1 MGRGTSPAKALA
13 VHSTHHPYRPGRTS
27 SGRRHPRGLLALVLA
42 LFSPLTEAAQ
52 GDTRTPSTQAA
63 SAPVLPAD
71 PVLERLLAEA
81 LETRP
86 ELRQAE
92 AQVRAARERV
102 PQAGALPDPV
112 LQLGIQ
118 NDGFGGLMIG
128 EMEGS
133 YFSIMASQALPFPGK
148 RALRTEVAQLGAT
161 AASTQV
167 ARARL
172 SIEAEIRRGYLDLL
186 LVRERLALLERLQ
199 ALWKQS
205 ADMARIRYETGEGA
219 QSDLLRAQLELNR
232 LRQRRLALDAEER
245 ARVQSLNRLS
255 GRPLETPLPTT
266 TRVRDLGVP
275 ELGDAEAAV
284 RDALERSPELA
295 ERRVLMEQAGQQVA
309 LARRERLP
317 DFTVSA
323 GVMPRGGDFPPMWQ
337 ANVGVNLPIFSGS
350 KQNRA
355 VAESSAQAEAATH
368 ATQALEQELRLRV
381 QERLIALAALRDT
394 AAIYRDGLLM
404 QSAATAEST
413 LTQYRVGR
421 ASFAS
426 VLEANTGIIRDEE
439 DYLRTLVDAQR
450 LAIAQAEVSLEPVA
464 SMGGGQGAGSMPGT
478 GSTPSAPARSAASA
492 GGAPGAAP
500 STSSSMSGM

>member
-1 MGRGTSPAKALA
+1 VNAS
-13 VHSTHHPYRPGRTS
+13 H
-27 SGRRHPRGLLALVLA
+27 LALVLA
-42 LFSPLTEAAQ
+42 LFAPLAAAAWSTPVPLTDLTLA
-52 GDTRTPSTQAA
+52 
-63 SAPVLPAD
+63 
-71 PVLERLLAEA
+71 RLLADA
-81 LETRP
+81 LERRP

-102 PQAGALPDPV
+102 PQAGALPDPT
-112 LQLGIQ
+112 LQVGIQ
-118 NDGFGGLMIG
+118 NDGFDGLMIG
-128 EMEGS
+128 EMETS
-133 YFSIMASQALPFPGK
+133 YFSIMASQSLPFPGK
-148 RALRTEVAQLGAT
+148 RALRTEVAQLGAR

-172 SIEAEIRRGYLDLL
+172 SIEAEVRRGYLDLL
-186 LVRERLALLERLQ
+186 LVRERLALLDRLQ

-245 ARVQSLNRLS
+245 ALVQSLNRLS
-255 GRPLETPLPTT
+255 GRPLETPLATT

-275 ELGDAEAAV
+275 AFGDAEAAEW
-284 RDALERSPELA
+284 DALERSPELA
-295 ERRVLMEQAGQQVA
+295 ERRALVAQAEQQVA

-323 GVMPRGGDFPPMWQ
+323 GVMPRGGDLPPMWQ
-337 ANVGVNLPIFSGS
+337 ANVGVNLPVFSGS
-350 KQNRA
+350 KQNRV
-355 VAESSAQAEAATH
+355 VAESSAQAEATMRATE
-368 ATQALEQELRLRV
+368 ALEQVLRLRV
-381 QERLIALAALRDT
+381 RERLIALAALRDT
-394 AAIYRDGLLM
+394 VALYRDGLLM

-426 VLEANTGIIRDEE
+426 VLEANTGILRDEE
-439 DYLRTLVDAQR
+439 DYLRTLVNAQR

-464 SMGGGQGAGSMPGT
+464 SMGGGGQGAGSMPGA
-478 GSTPSAPARSAASA
+478 GSTPSTSARGATSSS

-500 STSSSMSGM
+500 ASSSSMSGM

>member
-1 MGRGTSPAKALA
+1 MQPTHDISRSVLA
-13 VHSTHHPYRPGRTS
+13 
-27 SGRRHPRGLLALVLA
+27 SGWRRSPRGHLALVLV
-42 LFSPLTEAAQ
+42 LLSPLVALAREE
-52 GDTRTPSTQAA
+52 TRTPVTRAAPA
-63 SAPVLPAD
+63 SALPTDAT
-71 PVLERLLAEA
+71 LEQLLAEA
-81 LETRP
+81 LEARP

-112 LQLGIQ
+112 LQVGIQ
-118 NDGFGGLMIG
+118 NDGFDGLMIG

-133 YFSIMASQALPFPGK
+133 YISIMASQALPFPGK
-148 RALRTEVAQLGAT
+148 RALRTEVARLGAT
-161 AASTQV
+161 AVSARV

-172 SIEAEIRRGYLDLL
+172 SIEAEVRRGYLDLL
-186 LVRERLALLERLQ
+186 LTRERLVLLDRLQ

-232 LRQRRLALDAEER
+232 LRQRQLALRAEER
-245 ARVQSLNRLS
+245 VRVQSLNRQS
-255 GRPLETPLPTT
+255 GRPLDEPLPTT
-266 TRVRDLGVP
+266 TRVRDVGVP
-275 ELGDAEAAV
+275 ELGDREAAE
-284 RDALERSPELA
+284 RDSLERSPELA
-295 ERRVLMEQAGQQVA
+295 ERRALMAQAEQQMA

-337 ANVGVNLPIFSGS
+337 ASVGVNLPVFSGRMRS
-350 KQNRA
+350 RV
-355 VAESSAQAEAATH
+355 VAESGAQTESTTH
-368 ATQALEQELRLRV
+368 AVAALEQDLRLRV
-381 QERLIALAALRDT
+381 RERLIALEALRDT
-394 AAIYRDGLLM
+394 VAIYRDGLLM

-464 SMGGGQGAGSMPGT
+464 SMGGGGQGAGGMPGA
-478 GSTPSAPARSAASA
+478 GSAPSASARGAAPAGS
-492 GGAPGAAP
+492 APGAAP

>member
-1 MGRGTSPAKALA
+1 M
-13 VHSTHHPYRPGRTS
+13 
-27 SGRRHPRGLLALVLA
+27 
-42 LFSPLTEAAQ
+42 
-52 GDTRTPSTQAA
+52 
-63 SAPVLPAD
+63 
-71 PVLERLLAEA
+71 
-81 LETRP
+81 
-86 ELRQAE
+86 
-92 AQVRAARERV
+92 
-102 PQAGALPDPV
+102 
-112 LQLGIQ
+112 GIQ
-118 NDGFGGLMIG
+118 NDGFDGLMIG

-148 RALRTEVAQLGAT
+148 RALRTEVAQLGAR

-167 ARARL
+167 ERARL
-172 SIEAEIRRGYLDLL
+172 SIEAEVRRGYLDLL
-186 LVRERLALLERLQ
+186 LVRERLALLQRLQ

-205 ADMARIRYETGEGA
+205 AEMARIRYETGEGA

-232 LRQRRLALDAEER
+232 LRQRRLALEAEER
-245 ARVQSLNRLS
+245 ARVQTLNRLS
-255 GRPLETPLPTT
+255 GRPMEAPLPTT

-275 ELGDAEAAV
+275 EPGDAEAAV

-295 ERRVLMEQAGQQVA
+295 QQRALVAQAEQQVA

-355 VAESSAQAEAATH
+355 VAESSAQAEATTH
-368 ATQALEQELRLRV
+368 ATEALEQVLRLRV
-381 QERLIALAALRDT
+381 RERLIALAALRDT
-394 AAIYRDGLLM
+394 VTLFRSGILM

-439 DYLRTLVDAQR
+439 EYLRTLVDAHR
-450 LAIAQAEVSLEPVA
+450 LAIAQAEVSLEPVGSIA
-464 SMGGGQGAGSMPGT
+464 AGGLGSGGMPGA
-478 GSTPSAPARSAASA
+478 GSTPSAPAPAASS
-492 GGAPGAAP
+492 GGTGGAAP
-500 STSSSMSGM
+500 PASSSSMSGM

>member
-1 MGRGTSPAKALA
+1 M
-13 VHSTHHPYRPGRTS
+13 PGR
-27 SGRRHPRGLLALVLA
+27 LLAFALVL
-42 LFSPLTEAAQ
+42 LSPL
-52 GDTRTPSTQAA
+52 AA
-63 SAPVLPAD
+63 SAQAQTRTSPTRSAPVQVLTAD
-71 PVLERLLAEA
+71 LTLERLLAEA
-81 LETRP
+81 LESRP
-86 ELRQAE
+86 ELHQAE
-92 AQVRAARERV
+92 VQARAARERV
-102 PQAGALPDPV
+102 PQAGALSDPV
-112 LQLGIQ
+112 LQVGIQ
-118 NDGFGGLMIG
+118 NDGFDGLMIG

-148 RALRTEVAQLGAT
+148 RELRTEVARLGAR
-161 AASTQV
+161 AVSAQV
-167 ARARL
+167 VRVRL
-172 SIEAEIRRGYLDLL
+172 SIEARVRRGYLDLL
-186 LVRERLALLERLQ
+186 LTRERLVLLERLQ
-199 ALWKQS
+199 TLWKQS
-205 ADMARIRYETGEGA
+205 AEMARIRYETGEGA

-232 LRQRRLALDAEER
+232 LRQRQLALLAEER
-245 ARVQSLNRLS
+245 GRVQTLNWLS
-255 GRPLETPLPTT
+255 GRPLDAPLPTT
-266 TRVRDLGVP
+266 TRVRDLGMP
-275 ELGDAEAAV
+275 ELGDPEVAE

-295 ERRVLMEQAGQQVA
+295 ERRAWVEQAGQQMA

-337 ANVGVNLPIFSGS
+337 ANVGVNLPIFSGR
-350 KQNRA
+350 KQNR
-355 VAESSAQAEAATH
+355 VMAESGAQSEAA
-368 ATQALEQELRLRV
+368 ARAVEVLEQELRLRV
-381 QERLIALAALRDT
+381 RERLIALAALRDT

-439 DYLRTLVDAQR
+439 DYLLTLADAQR

-464 SMGGGQGAGSMPGT
+464 SMGGGGQGAGGMPGA
-478 GSTPSAPARSAASA
+478 GSAPSAPARGAAPA

>member
-1 MGRGTSPAKALA
+1 MAQALHNAMAVQPTHASSLPVPTSGWR
-13 VHSTHHPYRPGRTS
+13 HHPIRP
-27 SGRRHPRGLLALVLA
+27 LALVLA
-42 LFSPLTEAAQ
+42 LLSPLAAPAEEA
-52 GDTRTPSTQAA
+52 RTPSTQAA
-63 SAPVLPAD
+63 SAPTLPTD
-71 PVLERLLAEA
+71 PTLAQLLEEA
-81 LETRP
+81 LTTRP

-118 NDGFGGLMIG
+118 NDGFQGLMIG

-148 RALRTEVAQLGAT
+148 LALRTEVAQLGAT

-167 ARARL
+167 VRARL
-172 SIEAEIRRGYLDLL
+172 SIEAEVRRGYLDLL
-186 LVRERLALLERLQ
+186 LVRERLALLDRLQ
-199 ALWKQS
+199 VLWKQS

-232 LRQRRLALDAEER
+232 LRQRQLALQAEER
-245 ARVQSLNRLS
+245 GRVQTLNRLS
-255 GRPLETPLPTT
+255 GRPLEAPLPTT
-266 TRVRDLGVP
+266 TRVRDVGVP
-275 ELGDAEAAV
+275 ELSDIEAAE

-295 ERRVLMEQAGQQVA
+295 EQRALVAQAGQQVA

-337 ANVGVNLPIFSGS
+337 ANIGVNLPVFSGS
-350 KQNRA
+350 KQSRA
-355 VAESSAQAEAATH
+355 VAESSAQAEATTRA
-368 ATQALEQELRLRV
+368 AEALEQVLRLRV
-381 QERLIALAALRDT
+381 RERLIALAALRDT

-413 LTQYRVGR
+413 LSQYRVGR

-464 SMGGGQGAGSMPGT
+464 SMGGGQASGGMPGA
-478 GSTPSAPARSAASA
+478 GSTPSAPARGATSA
-492 GGAPGAAP
+492 GSAPGAAP
-500 STSSSMSGM
+500 SNSSSMSGM

>member
-1 MGRGTSPAKALA
+1 MKHVALMVALLSPVAALA
-13 VHSTHHPYRPGRTS
+13 QDDARTPAMQAAS
-27 SGRRHPRGLLALVLA
+27 MTALAADPTLSQL
-42 LFSPLTEAAQ
+42 LTEA
-52 GDTRTPSTQAA
+52 
-63 SAPVLPAD
+63 
-71 PVLERLLAEA
+71 LEA
-81 LETRP
+81 RP

-92 AQVRAARERV
+92 AQAQAAQERV

-118 NDGFGGLMIG
+118 NDGFGELMIG

-133 YFSIMASQALPFPGK
+133 YVSIMASQAVPFPGK
-148 RALRTEVAQLGAT
+148 RALRTEVARLGAR
-161 AASTQV
+161 AAATQV
-167 ARARL
+167 VRSRL
-172 SIEAEIRRGYLDLL
+172 SIEAELRRAYLDLL
-186 LVRERLALLERLQ
+186 LTRERLGLLDRLD

-205 ADMARIRYETGEGA
+205 AELARIRYETGEGA

-245 ARVQSLNRLS
+245 TQVQTLNRLS
-255 GRPLETPLPTT
+255 GRPLDAPLPTT

-275 ELGDAEAAV
+275 DLGGPESAV
-284 RDALERSPELA
+284 QDALARSPELA
-295 ERRVLMEQAGQQVA
+295 EGRASAAQTQQQVA

-337 ANVGVNLPIFSGS
+337 ANVGVTLPIFSGR

-355 VAESSAQAEAATH
+355 VSESIAQAEATSRATE
-368 ATQALEQELRLRV
+368 ALEQVLRLRV
-381 QERLIALAALRDT
+381 RERLTALAALRET
-394 AAIYRDGLLM
+394 ASLYRSGLLM

-426 VLEANTGIIRDEE
+426 VLEANTGIVRDEE
-439 DYLRTLVDAQR
+439 DFLRTLVEAQR
-450 LAIAQAEVSLEPVA
+450 LAIAQAEVSLEPVGSIA
-464 SMGGGQGAGSMPGT
+464 GGGLGSGGMPGT
-478 GSTPSAPARSAASA
+478 GSTPSTPAR
-492 GGAPGAAP
+492 GAAP
-500 STSSSMSGM
+500 SGGTPGATPSPASSMSGM

>member
-1 MGRGTSPAKALA
+1 M
-13 VHSTHHPYRPGRTS
+13 
-27 SGRRHPRGLLALVLA
+27 LALLCPVA
-42 LFSPLTEAAQ
+42 APAQ
-52 GDTRTPSTQAA
+52 GETRTPSTQAA
-63 SAPVLPAD
+63 PAQAPLTD
-71 PVLERLLAEA
+71 PTLEQLLAQALER
-81 LETRP
+81 RP

-92 AQVRAARERV
+92 AQARAARERV

-112 LQLGIQ
+112 LQFGIQ
-118 NDGFGGLMIG
+118 NDGFDGLMIG
-128 EMEGS
+128 KMEGS
-133 YFSIMASQALPFPGK
+133 YVSIMASQALPFPGK
-148 RALRTEVAQLGAT
+148 RALRTEIAQLGAT
-161 AASTQV
+161 AVSTQV
-167 ARARL
+167 VRTRL
-172 SIEAEIRRGYLDLL
+172 SIEAEVRRGYLDLL
-186 LVRERLALLERLQ
+186 LVREQLVLLDRLQ

-232 LRQRRLALDAEER
+232 LRQRQLALRAEER
-245 ARVQSLNRLS
+245 TRVQRLNRLS
-255 GRPLETPLPTT
+255 GRPLEAPLPTT
-266 TRVRDLGVP
+266 MRVRDMGVP
-275 ELGDAEAAV
+275 ELGDAESAV
-284 RDALERSPELA
+284 KDALARSPELA
-295 ERRVLMEQAGQQVA
+295 ERHALVAQAGQRMA

-337 ANVGVNLPIFSGS
+337 ANVGFNLPVFSGR
-350 KQNRA
+350 KQNR
-355 VAESSAQAEAATH
+355 VMAESLAQTETSTH
-368 ATQALEQELRLRV
+368 ATESLEQDLRLRV

-394 AAIYRDGLLM
+394 AAIYRDGILM

-450 LAIAQAEVSLEPVA
+450 IAIAQAEVSLEPVA
-464 SMGGGQGAGSMPGT
+464 SMGGGGQGAGGMPGA
-478 GSTPSAPARSAASA
+478 GSTPSAPARGAAPA
-492 GGAPGAAP
+492 GSAPGAAP

>member
-1 MGRGTSPAKALA
+1 VNAS
-13 VHSTHHPYRPGRTS
+13 H
-27 SGRRHPRGLLALVLA
+27 LALVLA
-42 LFSPLTEAAQ
+42 LFAPLAAAAWSTPVPLTDLTLA
-52 GDTRTPSTQAA
+52 
-63 SAPVLPAD
+63 
-71 PVLERLLAEA
+71 RLLADA
-81 LETRP
+81 LERRP

-102 PQAGALPDPV
+102 PQAGALPDPT
-112 LQLGIQ
+112 LQVGIQ
-118 NDGFGGLMIG
+118 NDGFDGLMIG
-128 EMEGS
+128 EMETS
-133 YFSIMASQALPFPGK
+133 YFSIMASQSLPFPGK
-148 RALRTEVAQLGAT
+148 RALRTEVAQLGAR

-172 SIEAEIRRGYLDLL
+172 SIEAEVRRGYLDLL
-186 LVRERLALLERLQ
+186 LVRERRVLLDRLQ

-245 ARVQSLNRLS
+245 ALVQSLNRLS

-275 ELGDAEAAV
+275 AFGDAEAAE

-295 ERRVLMEQAGQQVA
+295 ERRALVAQAEQQVV

-323 GVMPRGGDFPPMWQ
+323 GVMPRGGNLPPMWQ
-337 ANVGVNLPIFSGS
+337 ANVGVNLPVFSGS
-350 KQNRA
+350 KQNRV
-355 VAESSAQAEAATH
+355 VAESSAQAEATMRATE
-368 ATQALEQELRLRV
+368 ALEQVLRLRV
-381 QERLIALAALRDT
+381 RERLIALSALRDT
-394 AAIYRDGLLM
+394 VALYRDGLLM

-464 SMGGGQGAGSMPGT
+464 SMGGGGQGAGSMPGA
-478 GSTPSAPARSAASA
+478 GSTPSTSARGATSSS

-500 STSSSMSGM
+500 ASSSSMSGM

>member
-1 MGRGTSPAKALA
+1 MQPAHDL
-13 VHSTHHPYRPGRTS
+13 SL
-27 SGRRHPRGLLALVLA
+27 RHLALVLA
-42 LFSPLTEAAQ
+42 LLAPLAAPAR
-52 GDTRTPSTQAA
+52 GDARTPSTPAA
-63 SAPVLPAD
+63 STPVPQTDLTLA
-71 PVLERLLAEA
+71 RLLADA
-81 LETRP
+81 LEGRP

-92 AQVRAARERV
+92 AQVRAARERI

-112 LQLGIQ
+112 LQVGIQ
-118 NDGFGGLMIG
+118 NDGFSGLMIG
-128 EMEGS
+128 EMETS
-133 YFSIMASQALPFPGK
+133 YYSIMASQSLPFPGK
-148 RALRTEVAQLGAT
+148 RALRTEVAQLGAR

-172 SIEAEIRRGYLDLL
+172 SIEAEVRRSYLDLL
-186 LVRERLALLERLQ
+186 LVRERLVLLDRLQ

-245 ARVQSLNRLS
+245 GLVGNLNRLS

-275 ELGDAEAAV
+275 ALGDAEAAE

-295 ERRVLMEQAGQQVA
+295 EQRAWVAQAEQQVA

-337 ANVGVNLPIFSGS
+337 ANVGVTLPVFSGR
-350 KQNRA
+350 KQERV
-355 VAESSAQAEAATH
+355 VAESSAQAEATVH
-368 ATQALEQELRLRV
+368 ATEALEQMLRHRV
-381 QERLIALAALRDT
+381 HERLVALAALRDT
-394 AAIYRDGLLM
+394 AALYREGLLM

-426 VLEANTGIIRDEE
+426 VLEANTGILRDEE

-464 SMGGGQGAGSMPGT
+464 SLGGGSAAGGMPGA
-478 GSTPSAPARSAASA
+478 GSTPSTAARGTPSS

-500 STSSSMSGM
+500 ASSSSMSGM

>member
-1 MGRGTSPAKALA
+1 MLVLLSPLVALA
-13 VHSTHHPYRPGRTS
+13 Q
-27 SGRRHPRGLLALVLA
+27 A
-42 LFSPLTEAAQ
+42 E
-52 GDTRTPSTQAA
+52 TRTPAAQAD
-63 SAPVLPAD
+63 SAPALPTD
-71 PVLERLLAEA
+71 PTLAQLLSEA
-81 LETRP
+81 VEKRP
-86 ELRQAE
+86 ELHQVE

-118 NDGFGGLMIG
+118 NDGFNGLMIG

-133 YFSIMASQALPFPGK
+133 YVSIMASQSLPFPGK

-172 SIEAEIRRGYLDLL
+172 SIEAEVRRGYLDLL
-186 LVRERLALLERLQ
+186 LTRERLMLLNRLQ

-232 LRQRRLALDAEER
+232 LRQQQLTLHAEER
-245 ARVQSLNRLS
+245 IRVQTLNRLS

-266 TRVRDLGVP
+266 TRVRDVGVP
-275 ELGDAEAAV
+275 EPGDPEAAV

-295 ERRVLMEQAGQQVA
+295 ERRALMAQAGQQVA

-350 KQNRA
+350 KQNRV
-355 VAESSAQAEAATH
+355 VAESSAQAEATARAAET
-368 ATQALEQELRLRV
+368 LEQVLRLRV

-464 SMGGGQGAGSMPGT
+464 SMGGSAQGAGSMPGT
-478 GSTPSAPARSAASA
+478 GSPPSTPAGSAAPA
-492 GGAPGAAP
+492 GGSPGAAP
-500 STSSSMSGM
+500 SSSSSMSGM